1 MKTFKEHI
9 LEKLKVTSKNFINPT
24 YKEYFDLLDEYCKTA
39 PEHMLNL
46 GEIYNFDD
54 NLLPKYKRDKSK
66 TIFTIRTLYSNDFTI
81 RLKAYDFTLRKS
93 FSYNIFLNTAK
104 DKEVDFMEDEYIE
117 ATVKYMKEHIK

>member
-1 MKTFKEHI
+1 MKTFREHI
-9 LEKLKVTSKNFINPT
+9 LEKLKVTSKKIINPT
-24 YKEYFDLLDEYCKTA
+24 YKEFYDLLDEYCKTA
-39 PEHMLNL
+39 PEHMLDL

-66 TIFTIRTLYSNDFTI
+66 TIFTIRTLYSNDFAI

-93 FSYNIFLNTAK
+93 FSYNIFLNTVK

>member
-1 MKTFKEHI
+1 MKTFREHI

-39 PEHMLNL
+39 PEHMLDL

-66 TIFTIRTLYSNDFTI
+66 TIFTIRTLYSNDFAI
-81 RLKAYDFTLRKS
+81 RLKAYDFTLRIS
-93 FSYNIFLNTAK
+93 FSYNIFLNTVK

>member
-39 PEHMLNL
+39 PEHMLDL

-66 TIFTIRTLYSNDFTI
+66 TIFTIRTLYSNDFAI

-93 FSYNIFLNTAK
+93 FSYNIFLNTVK

>member
-1 MKTFKEHI
+1 MKTFREHI

-39 PEHMLNL
+39 PEHMLDL

-54 NLLPKYKRDKSK
+54 NLLPKYKMDKSK
-66 TIFTIRTLYSNDFTI
+66 TIFTIRTLYSNDFAI

-93 FSYNIFLNTAK
+93 FSYNIFLNTVK

>member
-39 PEHMLNL
+39 PEHMLDL

-66 TIFTIRTLYSNDFTI
+66 TIFTIRTLYSNDFVI

-93 FSYNIFLNTAK
+93 FSYNIFLNTVK
-104 DKEVDFMEDEYIE
+104 DKEVDFMEDEYVE

>member
-39 PEHMLNL
+39 PEHMLDL

-66 TIFTIRTLYSNDFTI
+66 TIFTIRTLYSNDFAI

-93 FSYNIFLNTAK
+93 FSYNIFLNTVK
-104 DKEVDFMEDEYIE
+104 DKEVDFMEDEYVE

>member
-39 PEHMLNL
+39 PEHMLDL

-54 NLLPKYKRDKSK
+54 NLLPKYK
-66 TIFTIRTLYSNDFTI
+66 TESNSI
-81 RLKAYDFTLRKS
+81 CV
-93 FSYNIFLNTAK
+93 
-104 DKEVDFMEDEYIE
+104 VDFVSIIDSVIWVDITFI
-117 ATVKYMKEHIK
+117 TV

>member
-39 PEHMLNL
+39 PEHMLDL

-66 TIFTIRTLYSNDFTI
+66 TIFTIRTLYSNDFAI

-93 FSYNIFLNTAK
+93 FSYNMFLNTVK

>member
-1 MKTFKEHI
+1 MKTFREHI
-9 LEKLKVTSKNFINPT
+9 LEKLKVTSKNFINPS

-39 PEHMLNL
+39 PEHMLDL

-66 TIFTIRTLYSNDFTI
+66 TIFTIRTIHLNDFAI
-81 RLKAYDFTLRKS
+81 RLKVYDFTLQKS
-93 FSYNIFLNTAK
+93 FSYIIFLNTVK